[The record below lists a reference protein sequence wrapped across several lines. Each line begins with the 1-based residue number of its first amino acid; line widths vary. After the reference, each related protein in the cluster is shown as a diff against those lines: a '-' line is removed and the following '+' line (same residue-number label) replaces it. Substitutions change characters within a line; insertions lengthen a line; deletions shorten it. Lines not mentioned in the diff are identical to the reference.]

1 MRGRRGFFS
10 QVIEW
15 LESGVKTGAE
25 VISLCAGRIREQE
38 AGVQAWVE
46 VAPQPATGD
55 GPLAGVPFGVKDIFE
70 TRGLATEYGSP
81 LYAGRKGE
89 IDAPLVAEL
98 RARGGILMG
107 KTHTTAFA
115 YFDPAPTRNPRDLR
129 RTPGGSSSGSAAA
142 VAARMVPFALGTQT
156 MGSVI
161 RPASYC
167 GITGFKPTFGLLPL
181 AGAMPFAPS
190 LDTAGLFTETAE
202 DMARLWGRLGY
213 QIGAAPVQCLGALEP
228 WAAVDE
234 AMTVAYRR
242 TLERL
247 AAAGFALVRLEP
259 PVDFAA
265 VRAAVATITAVE
277 AARNHSARWEQFG
290 DRMGRHMASL
300 IRRGQATGES
310 DYQDALN
317 LVQAARKALA
327 PVFEDC
333 AVLLSPAATGAAPE
347 GLESTGD
354 PALNAPWTG
363 LGGPVV
369 TVPMAE
375 EGELPLGL
383 QLATAPGADAVALA
397 TASAVERC
405 L

>member
-15 LESGVKTGAE
+15 LESGAKKGSE
-25 VISLCAGRIREQE
+25 VASFCAARIREQD
-38 AGVQAWVE
+38 ADIRAWVQ
-46 VAPQPATGD
+46 VAPQPPTRD
-55 GPLAGVPFGVKDIFE
+55 GPLTGVPFGVKDIFE

-89 IDAPLVAEL
+89 TDACLVARL

-181 AGAMPFAPS
+181 EGAMPFAPS

-202 DMARLWGRLGY
+202 DMERLWGRLGY
-213 QIGAAPVQCLGALEP
+213 ETQAAPAWRLGALEP

-242 TLERL
+242 TLERM
-247 AAAGFALVRLEP
+247 AAAGFELVRLEP
-259 PVDFAA
+259 PADFAA
-265 VRAAVATITAVE
+265 LRAAVATIAAVE
-277 AARNHSARWEQFG
+277 AARSHSARWEQFG
-290 DRMGRHMASL
+290 ERMGRHMAAL
-300 IRRGQATGES
+300 IRRGQATGDGE
-310 DYQDALN
+310 YQDALG
-317 LVQAARKALA
+317 LVQAARRALA
-327 PVFEDC
+327 PVFEEC
-333 AVLLSPAATGAAPE
+333 PVLLSPAATGAAPE
-347 GLESTGD
+347 GLASTGD

-369 TVPMAE
+369 TIPMAL

-383 QLATAPGADAVALA
+383 QLVAAPGADALALA
-397 TASAVERC
+397 TGTAVERC

>member
-10 QVIEW
+10 QVIDW
-15 LESGVKTGAE
+15 LESGAKTGSE
-25 VISLCAGRIREQE
+25 VASLCAARIQEQD
-38 AGVQAWVE
+38 AGLRAWVQ

-89 IDAPLVAEL
+89 TDARLVAQL

-142 VAARMVPFALGTQT
+142 VAARMVPFAVGTQT

-167 GITGFKPTFGLLPL
+167 GVTGFKPTFGLLPL
-181 AGAMPFAPS
+181 DGAMPFAPS

-202 DMARLWGRLGY
+202 DMERLWSRLGY
-213 QIGAAPVQCLGALEP
+213 DTQAAPARRLGALEP

-234 AMTVAYRR
+234 AMTVAYRT

-247 AAAGFALVRLEP
+247 AAAGFELVRLEP
-259 PVDFAA
+259 PVDFSAL
-265 VRAAVATITAVE
+265 RGAVAAIAAAE
-277 AARNHSARWEQFG
+277 AARSHSARWERFG
-290 DRMGRHMASL
+290 ERMGPHMAAL
-300 IRRGQATGES
+300 IRRGQATGEGE
-310 DYQDALN
+310 YREALN
-317 LVQAARKALA
+317 LVREARRVLA
-327 PVFEDC
+327 PVFDDWP
-333 AVLLSPAATGAAPE
+333 VLLSPAATGPAPD
-347 GLESTGD
+347 GLGSTGD

-369 TVPMAE
+369 TVPMVV

-383 QLATAPGADAVALA
+383 QLAAAPGADAVALA
-397 TASAVERC
+397 TAAAMERC